1 MATWPSKFKILRD
14 NFTEGLPDRVISSNM
29 DVGPAKKRRRTILA
43 SYKVNMLVY
52 IAMSD
57 VDDFRQFYLDND
69 VAVFDFIHPRTN
81 QTVQARFASVPSPT
95 LNETY
100 YTASVE
106 LEIMP

>member
-14 NFTEGLPDRVISSNM
+14 NFTESLPDRVISSNM
-29 DVGPAKKRRRTILA
+29 DVGPAKKRRRTILT
-43 SYKVNMLVY
+43 SYKINLTTVIEMN
-52 IAMSD
+52 D
-57 VDDFRQFYLDND
+57 VDEFRQFYLNND
-69 VAVFDFIHPRTN
+69 VGTFDFVHPRTH
-81 QTVQARFASVPSPT
+81 QTVQARFASVPSLV

>member
-14 NFTEGLPDRVISSNM
+14 SFTEGLPDRVISSNM

-43 SYKVNMLVY
+43 SYNVNMTALVK
-52 IAMSD
+52 MSD
-57 VDDFRQFYLDND
+57 VDDFRQFYLTND
-69 VAVFDFIHPRTN
+69 AAVFDFMHPRTN
-81 QTVQARFASVPSPT
+81 QIVQARFASVPSLT

>member
-14 NFTEGLPDRVISSNM
+14 NFTESLPDRVISSNM
-29 DVGPAKKRRRTILA
+29 DVGPAKKRRRTILT
-43 SYKVNMLVY
+43 SYRINLTTV

-57 VDDFRQFYLDND
+57 VDEFRQFYLDND
-69 VAVFDFIHPRTN
+69 VSVFDFVHPRTN
-81 QTVQARFASVPSPT
+81 QIVQARFASVPSPT

>member
-14 NFTEGLPDRVISSNM
+14 NFTESLPDRVISSNM

-43 SYKVNMLVY
+43 SYRVNLVTY

-57 VDDFRQFYLDND
+57 VDEFRQFYLDND
-69 VAVFDFIHPRTN
+69 VAVFDFIHPRTH
-81 QTVQARFASVPSPT
+81 QVLQARFASVPSPQ
-95 LNETY
+95 LNETF

-106 LEIMP
+106 LEILP

>member
-14 NFTEGLPDRVISSNM
+14 SFTENLPDRVISSNM

-43 SYKVNMLVY
+43 SYRVNLTTV

-57 VDDFRQFYLDND
+57 VDEFRQFYLDND
-69 VAVFDFIHPRTN
+69 VAVFNFVHPRTN
-81 QTVQARFASVPSPT
+81 QTVQARFASVPAPV

-106 LEIMP
+106 LEILP